1 MNVSLDLPPP
11 ISTNNLFAN
20 SGRRRVKTP
29 EYAAWRRDA
38 VVLLLLQR
46 PLPQM
51 DGPVR
56 LHFAVGEVGVSAAMD
71 GDNTFKA
78 LTDALVGAGVI
89 KDDTRKHVR
98 ATAMEWVPGK
108 RGVTVYITPEATD
121 EG

>member
-1 MNVSLDLPPP
+1 M
-11 ISTNNLFAN
+11 
-20 SGRRRVKTP
+20 
-29 EYAAWRRDA
+29 
-38 VVLLLLQR
+38 LLSQR

-98 ATAMEWVPGK
+98 GTAMEWVPGK
-108 RGVTVYITPEATD
+108 RGVTVHIALEAAD